1 MDRGN
6 LHKRNGAKS
15 TWAFI
20 YSEELGQDDRLAYE
34 VSFRPVRRTMSE
46 EHRTSRRLRD
56 KPGTEVLVT
65 QSWGRFPS
73 RQIFTLCVTGSPRE
87 KLSTKVVSLLRSY
100 SPLVEWRDIWL
111 HIWLHICTPS
121 PDNLIIT
128 QHLQQTPTK
137 IFLDDIRATDDNEQA
152 TLMREFL
159 FAGRY

>member
-20 YSEELGQDDRLAYE
+20 YSQELGQDDRLAYE
-34 VSFRPVRRTMSE
+34 VSFRRVRRTMSE

-65 QSWGRFPS
+65 QSWESFPS
-73 RQIFTLCVTGSPRE
+73 RQIFALCVTGSPRE

-100 SPLVEWRDIWL
+100 SPLVEWRN
-111 HIWLHICTPS
+111 IWLHICILS
-121 PDNLIIT
+121 PDNLTIT
-128 QHLQQTPTK
+128 QHLQQAPTK
-137 IFLDDIRATDDNEQA
+137 IFLEDITATDYNEQA